1 MLLTIGKAIAR
12 LFMKEI
18 VLTLWDSF
26 LNFFADWQA
35 GREARLLAKAIQD
48 LKDAQTLEDRRKA
61 QDDVIDRSF

>member
-1 MLLTIGKAIAR
+1 MLLAIGKAIAR